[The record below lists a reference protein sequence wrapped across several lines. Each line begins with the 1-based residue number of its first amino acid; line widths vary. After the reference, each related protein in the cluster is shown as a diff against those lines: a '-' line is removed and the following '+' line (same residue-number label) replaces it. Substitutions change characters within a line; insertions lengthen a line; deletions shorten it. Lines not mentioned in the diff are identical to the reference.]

1 MYNFECNSRPAQVP
15 VYEMVDLPAQGDSSS
30 KADSLLHEQGD
41 ANTEQFILKQE
52 QAKSFPHEYLTPT
65 ISKFNQRAGQ
75 GQAVAADEENT
86 YQPLIPPRVAALGD
100 EKSEYQL
107 LTLKTNTLPT
117 KFSVSPVGPAPPAI
131 PPKPKA
137 M

>member
-1 MYNFECNSRPAQVP
+1 
-15 VYEMVDLPAQGDSSS
+15 MVDLPTQGDSSS

-41 ANTEQFILKQE
+41 ANTEQFMLKQE

-75 GQAVAADEENT
+75 GQAVAANEENT

-100 EKSEYQL
+100 EKSEYQS
-107 LTLKTNTLPT
+107 LTLKTNTLPA
-117 KFSVSPVGPAPPAI
+117 KFNVSPMGPAPPAI